1 MSKVDNPGLKNLR
14 PAAREILAVMTLAVM
29 LVVASLAVAPRAE
42 AAREIPWKGDM
53 FERVSSGEDIKDVL
67 RSVLAQNGLQAA
79 FRPDVKGE
87 VTFEFRNMPLQAA
100 FNKLIIENGLDY
112 DYDASTKLV
121 TIFSAAKAARVKAFV
136 PLVDVSPSAVR
147 AAVKQFDLR
156 GDLSID
162 DATGLALI
170 EGTQEQ
176 VDAMRGLIERMD
188 KAAGERTAATAEH
201 RKLATA
207 AAEAKTQQDIL
218 QRMLN
223 RDIRVIPL
231 RFANVSPTK
240 KNFQGQ
246 VVQIPGIEDSLKK
259 LLGSDEK
266 LREGLSDDLKKE
278 LAAIA
283 PAGSRGV
290 FVSADNRTNSVIVR
304 GAPEELDRVQ
314 AIVRSLDKPVPMVEI
329 EIIIVK
335 AERGLSAS
343 LGVDLAY
350 ERTAFNATGAG
361 FSPRFAG
368 INTGVPTANPQGVTA
383 GLGAT
388 AAQAAQ
394 PVGIGQ
400 TAIGAVGAQ
409 EAAAVAISTALQS
422 FVAGY
427 VFRGTT
433 FALQAQIQAFEQ
445 ENRAQT
451 IASPTIVTLNNVPA
465 KVERVASQFINVTL
479 GAVATS
485 VEEVNVGLALNIT
498 PSVIPKANDS
508 EAELIRLNVNARN
521 TAIAAGAFA
530 AAAASTSGQE
540 IQTEVIIPSGRTY
553 IMGGLLDDT
562 RSDTEDGV
570 PGLRKIPILGKLFSS
585 KSSTDSLVETI
596 FFITPKVIYPEQI
609 LPRDIAERRYL
620 RSRKF
625 GIDEA
630 RKEIQSGSSILENRL
645 PYQEEDE

>member
-1 MSKVDNPGLKNLR
+1 MSKVGNPGLKSLR
-14 PAAREILAVMTLAVM
+14 PAAREILTVMTLAVM
-29 LVVASLAVAPRAE
+29 LIIASLAAAPRAE

-136 PLVDVSPSAVR
+136 PLADVSPSEVR
-147 AAVKQFDLR
+147 KAIKQFDLR

-188 KAAGERTAATAEH
+188 KAAGERATATIQ
-201 RKLATA
+201 RQRIAA
-207 AAEAKTQQDIL
+207 VAAETKTQQDIL

-266 LREGLSDDLKKE
+266 LREGLSEDLKKE

-283 PAGSRGV
+283 PVGSRGV

-329 EIIIVK
+329 EVIIVK
-335 AERGLSAS
+335 AERGLSNTF
-343 LGVDLAY
+343 GVDLAY
-350 ERTAFNATGAG
+350 ERTANNATDPGATFLG
-361 FSPRFAG
+361 V
-368 INTGVPTANPQGVTA
+368 NTGVPSANPQGVTA

-388 AAQAAQ
+388 TAQAAQ

-400 TAIGAVGAQ
+400 TAIGTIAAQ
-409 EAAAVAISTALQS
+409 EAAAVAINAALQS

-427 VFRGTT
+427 VFRGTS
-433 FALQAQIQAFEQ
+433 FALQAQIEAFEQ

-465 KVERVASQFINVTL
+465 KIERVASQFFDVTL

-485 VEEVNVGLALNIT
+485 IEEVNVGLALNIT

-508 EAELIRLNVNARN
+508 ETELIRLNVNARN
-521 TAIAAGAFA
+521 TSIAAGAFA
-530 AAAASTSGQE
+530 ASTASTSGQE

-570 PGLRKIPILGKLFSS
+570 PGLRKIPILGKLFGST
-585 KSSTDSLVETI
+585 SSTDSLVETI

-625 GIDEA
+625 GVDEA